1 MVILKKRR
9 ETTQDIEKAL
19 AENNPG
25 GGYQVKKVFLILS
38 VVSMLMLL
46 PATALGINS
55 PAVST
60 NHGAVTG
67 MFISDIGL
75 SIGAEY
81 GFTGEWGAH
90 LRIWEDAW
98 KIGAKFELNPNLAI
112 VGGVFDEN
120 PYLGVNGSFGINRNF
135 QGLYE
140 ADLYME
146 SGDFMALYEL
156 GVKLN
161 LAKGIDIRG
170 GLLGFLGGGDS
181 DLYFQLGLGYRF

>member
-1 MVILKKRR
+1 M
-9 ETTQDIEKAL
+9 
-19 AENNPG
+19 
-25 GGYQVKKVFLILS
+25 KKVSLILS
-38 VVSMLMLL
+38 VVCILLLL

-55 PAVST
+55 PTVSA
-60 NHGAVTG
+60 NHGVVTG

-75 SIGAEY
+75 SLGAEY
-81 GFTGEWGAH
+81 GFTQELAAL

-98 KIGAKFELNPNLAI
+98 KIGVKYELNPNLAV
-112 VGGVFDEN
+112 VGGIFDED
-120 PYLGVNGSFGINRNF
+120 PYLGVNGSFGINQNF

-146 SGDFMALYEL
+146 SGDFKAMYEL

-161 LAKGIDIRG
+161 LAKSIDIRG
-170 GLLGFLGGGDS
+170 GLLGFLGGDDS